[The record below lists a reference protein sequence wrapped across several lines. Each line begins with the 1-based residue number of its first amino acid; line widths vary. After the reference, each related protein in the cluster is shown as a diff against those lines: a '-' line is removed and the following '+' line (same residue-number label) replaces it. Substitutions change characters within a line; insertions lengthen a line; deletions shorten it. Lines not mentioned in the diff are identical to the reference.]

1 MGGKIIACVNEK
13 GGVAKTTT
21 IKNLAVGLAMKG
33 KKVLAIDVDPSANLT
48 KCLGMSPENE
58 VGSICEIIAKS
69 IEVEDFPENFGI
81 EHQEE
86 GIDIVTSSG
95 ALHAYE
101 SKLSDALQREIVL
114 RRYVYT
120 VRDNYDYIFIDCP
133 AGLGIFVSNAL
144 FCADSVL
151 VPVQPQYLGVE
162 AMQNLFV
169 EINKVRKLNGTG
181 RKPDLIGILFTMVRP
196 NTNNDRRVMEEL
208 RKTNSSTYI
217 FSTYIPLGAKIPESD
232 LARESIYKY

>member
-1 MGGKIIACVNEK
+1 M
-13 GGVAKTTT
+13 
-21 IKNLAVGLAMKG
+21 
-33 KKVLAIDVDPSANLT
+33 
-48 KCLGMSPENE
+48 
-58 VGSICEIIAKS
+58 
-69 IEVEDFPENFGI
+69 
-81 EHQEE
+81 
-86 GIDIVTSSG
+86 
-95 ALHAYE
+95 
-101 SKLSDALQREIVL
+101 
-114 RRYVYT
+114 
-120 VRDNYDYIFIDCP
+120 RDNYDYIFIDCP

-181 RKPDLIGILFTMVRP
+181 RKPDLMGILFTMVRP

-232 LARESIYKY
+232 LARESIYKYEPNSTAALNYSDLVDEFLSLEEVADKAE